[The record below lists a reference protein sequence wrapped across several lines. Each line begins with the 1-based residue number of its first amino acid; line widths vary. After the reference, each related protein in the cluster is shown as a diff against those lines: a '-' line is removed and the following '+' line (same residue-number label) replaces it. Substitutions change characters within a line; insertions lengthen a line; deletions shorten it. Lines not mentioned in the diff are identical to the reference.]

1 MIIIRLFCL
10 VTFVAALPVAF
21 DQSAEKSTSVNKRG
35 IWDSLLSFFD
45 GDSGE
50 STAGTAPSSSLTIA
64 ASTTNLVNTAATPVN
79 TAANTV
85 NTVITGITTTAA
97 VQAPTAAST
106 SSGGW
111 LASLLGIFGSPESTT
126 QSGTVPATTAI
137 GITSGSDATQLAT
150 AQATTSTGSSI
161 NYVQPTS
168 IGFGT
173 SPAPGTTTGATT
185 TSQAPA
191 FTGLVTVIGA
201 GGTQAPTA
209 SSGSTESSSSNSEMS
224 DSQIQAVAKYAE
236 MGAGISYS
244 PYTKDGQ
251 CKTASQVKSDIEMLS
266 GHTLIRLYSVDCSG
280 IENVVAAMSSSQKLF
295 LGIWDITAVDTDLPS
310 MAQQVLTGNRGW
322 SAVHTVAIGNE
333 VVNSARGTAAQ
344 VASAVSSA
352 RSWFKSNAPDYT
364 GYIVTVDTLAAT
376 MADSSL
382 CDISDYLAVN
392 CHPYFSGIEASTSG
406 TWLKQQ
412 IDSLQS
418 FCGGSKQILVTES
431 GWPTQG
437 NTEGQAVPSVANQ
450 LLAVK
455 GLGTVLGDQVL
466 MFTTFND
473 YWKAPGPWN
482 VEQHWGIYGDPKY

>member
-1 MIIIRLFCL
+1 MILIRLFCL

-21 DQSAEKSTSVNKRG
+21 DRSAQRSTSMNKRG
-35 IWDSLLSFFD
+35 IWDSLLSLFD

-50 STAGTAPSSSLTIA
+50 STAETAPSSLLTIA

-85 NTVITGITTTAA
+85 NTVITDITTTA
-97 VQAPTAAST
+97 VQTPTTAST
-106 SSGGW
+106 SSTGW
-111 LASLLGIFGSPESTT
+111 LASLLGIFGSPGSTT
-126 QSGTVPATTAI
+126 QSGIVSSPTAI
-137 GITSGSDATQLAT
+137 GTTSGSDATRPAT

-161 NYVQPTS
+161 NYVQPSST
-168 IGFGT
+168 GFGT
-173 SPAPGTTTGATT
+173 SPTIGATTGATT

-209 SSGSTESSSSNSEMS
+209 SSGSTETSSSNSEMS

-266 GHTLIRLYSVDCSG
+266 GHTLLRLYSVDCSG

-450 LLAVK
+450 LLVVK

>member
-1 MIIIRLFCL
+1 MILIRLFCL
-10 VTFVAALPVAF
+10 VSFVAALPVAF
-21 DQSAEKSTSVNKRG
+21 DQSAQKSTLMNKRG
-35 IWDSLLSFFD
+35 IWDSLLSLFNS
-45 GDSGE
+45 DSSE
-50 STAGTAPSSSLTIA
+50 LTAGTAPSSLLTIA
-64 ASTTNLVNTAATPVN
+64 ASTANLVNTAATPVN

-85 NTVITGITTTAA
+85 NTVITDITTTA
-97 VQAPTAAST
+97 VFKLQQ
-106 SSGGW
+106 
-111 LASLLGIFGSPESTT
+111 LHQRHLGAG
-126 QSGTVPATTAI
+126 
-137 GITSGSDATQLAT
+137 L
-150 AQATTSTGSSI
+150 
-161 NYVQPTS
+161 
-168 IGFGT
+168 
-173 SPAPGTTTGATT
+173 
-185 TSQAPA
+185 QAPA

-209 SSGSTESSSSNSEMS
+209 SAGSTESSSSNSEML

-251 CKTASQVKSDIEMLS
+251 CKTASQVKLDIEMLL

-280 IENVVAAMSSSQKLF
+280 IENVVAAMLSSQKLF

-352 RSWFKSNAPDYT
+352 RSWFKLNAPDYT

-406 TWLKQQ
+406 TWLKHQ

>member
-21 DQSAEKSTSVNKRG
+21 DQSAQKSTSMNKRG
-35 IWDSLLSFFD
+35 IWDSLLSLFN

-50 STAGTAPSSSLTIA
+50 STAGTAPSSSVTIA

-85 NTVITGITTTAA
+85 NTVITDITTTA
-97 VQAPTAAST
+97 VQTSTTAST

-111 LASLLGIFGSPESTT
+111 LASLLGIFGSPGSTT
-126 QSGTVPATTAI
+126 QSGIVPTPTAI
-137 GITSGSDATQLAT
+137 GTTFGSDATQPAT
-150 AQATTSTGSSI
+150 GQATTSTGSSI
-161 NYVQPTS
+161 NYVQPSST
-168 IGFGT
+168 GFGT
-173 SPAPGTTTGATT
+173 SPTIGATASATT
-185 TSQAPA
+185 TSQTPA

-209 SSGSTESSSSNSEMS
+209 SSGSTESSSSNSGMS

>member
-21 DQSAEKSTSVNKRG
+21 DQSAQKSTLMNKRG
-35 IWDSLLSFFD
+35 IWDSLFSFFNS
-45 GDSGE
+45 DSGE
-50 STAGTAPSSSLTIA
+50 LTAGTAPSSLLTIA

-85 NTVITGITTTAA
+85 NTVITDITTTA
-97 VQAPTAAST
+97 VQTPTTAST
-106 SSGGW
+106 SSTGW

-126 QSGTVPATTAI
+126 QSGTVPAPTAI
-137 GITSGSDATQLAT
+137 GFTSSYDATRPAT
-150 AQATTSTGSSI
+150 AQATTSTGTSI
-161 NYVQPTS
+161 NYVQPSST
-168 IGFGT
+168 GFGT
-173 SPAPGTTTGATT
+173 SPTIGATTGATT

-209 SSGSTESSSSNSEMS
+209 SSGSTESSSSNSEML

-251 CKTASQVKSDIEMLS
+251 CKTASQVKLDIEMLL

-280 IENVVAAMSSSQKLF
+280 IENVVAAMLSSQKLF

-352 RSWFKSNAPDYT
+352 RSWFKLNAPDYT

>member
-21 DQSAEKSTSVNKRG
+21 DQSAQRSTSVNKRG
-35 IWDSLLSFFD
+35 IWDSLLSLFD
-45 GDSGE
+45 GDSSE
-50 STAGTAPSSSLTIA
+50 STAGTAPSSSLRIA
-64 ASTTNLVNTAATPVN
+64 ASTANLVNTAATPVN

-85 NTVITGITTTAA
+85 NTVITDITTTA
-97 VQAPTAAST
+97 VQTPTTAST

-111 LASLLGIFGSPESTT
+111 LASLLGIFGSPGSTT
-126 QSGTVPATTAI
+126 QSGTVPTSATI
-137 GITSGSDATQLAT
+137 GTTSGFDATQPAT

-161 NYVQPTS
+161 NYVQPSS

-173 SPAPGTTTGATT
+173 SPTIDATTGATT

-209 SSGSTESSSSNSEMS
+209 SSGSTESSSSNSGMS